1 VTATEF
7 RHIAL
12 SLPEAEEQEHMNHP
26 DFRVRGKI
34 FATFPS
40 RDESTAM
47 VKLTPA
53 QQALFIHAEPVVFAP
68 VKGGWGR
75 RGATTVCLQ
84 VADETVVRNAL
95 ITAYTNVAP
104 KALVAELDNRD

>member
-1 VTATEF
+1 VTANEF
-7 RHIAL
+7 RRIAL

-40 RDESTAM
+40 ADETRGM
-47 VKLTPA
+47 VKFTPQ
-53 QQALFIHAEPVVFAP
+53 QQALFVHAEPTVFVP

-75 RGATTVCLQ
+75 RGATTVILEA
-84 VADETVVRNAL
+84 ADETTVRNAL
-95 ITAYTNVAP
+95 IAAYCNVAP
-104 KALVAELDNRD
+104 KTFAAELNHPD